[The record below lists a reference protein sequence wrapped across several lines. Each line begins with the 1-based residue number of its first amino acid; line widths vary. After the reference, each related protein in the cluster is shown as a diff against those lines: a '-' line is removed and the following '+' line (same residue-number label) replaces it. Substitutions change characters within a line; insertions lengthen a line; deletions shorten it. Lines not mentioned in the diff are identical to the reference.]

1 MIILWFVVIYTC
13 FNNNANCKVPP
24 KTKKA
29 AKINDI
35 TSVLEETFLT
45 SVLQQDAMAH
55 IFLIIGEAAGQNSA
69 EMRSS
74 HPEIPWRVI
83 SWNA

>member
-1 MIILWFVVIYTC
+1 MVIYTC

-35 TSVLEETFLT
+35 TSVPEDTFMT
-45 SVLQQDAMAH
+45 SALPQ
-55 IFLIIGEAAGQNSA
+55 EAAD
-69 EMRSS
+69 
-74 HPEIPWRVI
+74 ITF
-83 SWNA
+83 

>member
-1 MIILWFVVIYTC
+1 MFILEYMVIYTC

-35 TSVLEETFLT
+35 TSVPEDTFMT
-45 SVLQQDAMAH
+45 TALQQDAAAYN
-55 IFLIIGEAAGQNSA
+55 FLIIGETAG
-69 EMRSS
+69 
-74 HPEIPWRVI
+74 
-83 SWNA
+83 